1 MYVRDAFIAHFIEH
15 TNCASV
21 LHDRNGWKEVEGYL
35 LLQPKTFECACI
47 GLLDFVKDGA
57 HCNKAAATAAAAV
70 TTAAAAPTTPSTTHN
85 RTQRANFSVV
95 QVWVCAFACQ
105 RSLAYTAMRCLH
117 VFKTENL
124 KRFSLYMY
132 PFVWKTFVHAVAVL
146 IIIFLL
152 CIFSSSSSSS
162 SSRLLLSTSSRF
174 FYPLILS
181 IFVYMVF
188 FLFLFI
194 SIRIQCVPL
203 FHRLIVVCCSLA
215 FAPSLPFQMYAAVIL
230 ASSVFSCVTY
240 YRESISMLCCVTSQ
254 SSSKNQSL
262 RSNIGCCIVCTHK
275 FRCRW
280 APVSVQHNEFS
291 WVWSIVWCGRFS
303 RIISIQNKVLSVN
316 CVIFCLFFWLNHSI
330 SYKVHQIH

>member
-1 MYVRDAFIAHFIEH
+1 MKNLCSCCCCSYYYFFCCVFFLLHHHHHHLAFFF
-15 TNCASV
+15 
-21 LHDRNGWKEVEGYL
+21 L
-35 LLQPKTFECACI
+35 LL
-47 GLLDFVKDGA
+47 L
-57 HCNKAAATAAAAV
+57 
-70 TTAAAAPTTPSTTHN
+70 
-85 RTQRANFSVV
+85 
-95 QVWVCAFACQ
+95 AF
-105 RSLAYTAMRCLH
+105 
-117 VFKTENL
+117 
-124 KRFSLYMY
+124 
-132 PFVWKTFVHAVAVL
+132 
-146 IIIFLL
+146 
-152 CIFSSSSSSS
+152 
-162 SSRLLLSTSSRF
+162 
-174 FYPLILS
+174 LS
-181 IFVYMVF
+181 IDSQYFCVHGF

-215 FAPSLPFQMYAAVIL
+215 FALAPSLPFQMYAAVIL

-303 RIISIQNKVLSVN
+303 RVISIQNKVLSVN
-316 CVIFCLFFWLNHSI
+316 CVNFCSFFWLKHSI